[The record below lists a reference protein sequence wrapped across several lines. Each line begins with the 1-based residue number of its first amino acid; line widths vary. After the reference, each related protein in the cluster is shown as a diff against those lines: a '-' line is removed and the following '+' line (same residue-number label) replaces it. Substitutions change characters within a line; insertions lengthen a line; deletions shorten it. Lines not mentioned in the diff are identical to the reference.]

1 MNISNENIHVHYM
14 DFPTTVGGRTVPN
27 EDGSFDV
34 FINSRYGYNGQRKA
48 LEHELR
54 HIQSGDFDSDK
65 TDDVQ
70 TKEMIAHGL
79 KMDITQDP
87 KPIMSQ
93 AEIQRRINNLRK
105 RHKKLM
111 RECAKRRKY
120 NELLRQIGIRPDS
133 ERL

>member
-1 MNISNENIHVHYM
+1 MNISNENIHVHYI

-54 HIQSGDFDSDK
+54 HIQSGDFDYDSAE
-65 TDDVQ
+65 DVQ

-93 AEIQRRINNLRK
+93 AEIQRRISNLRK
-105 RHKKLM
+105 RRRKEHKKYLQY
-111 RECAKRRKY
+111 KKY
-120 NELLRQIGIRPDS
+120 QEAMHALGLKK
-133 ERL
+133 